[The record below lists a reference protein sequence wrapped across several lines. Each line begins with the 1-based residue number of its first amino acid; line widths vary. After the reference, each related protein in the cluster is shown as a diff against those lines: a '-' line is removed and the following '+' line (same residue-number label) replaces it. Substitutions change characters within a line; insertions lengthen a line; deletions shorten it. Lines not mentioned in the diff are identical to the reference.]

1 MLYSIVPLRPANFLK
16 VQFKPTNRSYFR
28 GVSCFSNCYF
38 VNLEAI
44 LFFILFFDI
53 IISPIAFSY
62 LHDFRVNLMHI
73 FSQLNTEIT
82 DSLFIFLMTALH
94 LMMSV
99 RNDTSGAEATSE
111 DVVLASVLLAVLIVG
126 TIFGNTLVCLAF
138 YLIRDLR
145 SVTNYFVVSLAVA
158 DLLVGF
164 VSMPLWFT
172 TLTFQWPSPKST
184 SGVYILWL
192 CLDIAT
198 STASIVNLTAIS
210 IDRFYAITSPF
221 KYPVNVTKKRVL
233 ICIFLI
239 WLYALAVSVVR
250 ATPLFGVWYTYFI
263 ASASFFIPLPV
274 MIFCYVCIF
283 RVARIQA
290 VKIRKLDTINAQ
302 IVELNESIIDKD
314 ANGDLETLCTTK
326 KEQPILKNQN
336 SFYRQR
342 RALSSEIKAA
352 KTLAI
357 VMGAFILCWGPYIIT
372 LLVERSCPRCIP
384 SSRLGTLA
392 RIVKWLHYSNSSL
405 NPIIYTLLNRTF
417 RDAFR
422 RVLCRSCRRTGT
434 PSRTQQIAI
443 QSLQHCGFKSC
454 HRPGAVEIGEALECN
469 EWLTVV

>member
-1 MLYSIVPLRPANFLK
+1 
-16 VQFKPTNRSYFR
+16 
-28 GVSCFSNCYF
+28 
-38 VNLEAI
+38 
-44 LFFILFFDI
+44 
-53 IISPIAFSY
+53 
-62 LHDFRVNLMHI
+62 
-73 FSQLNTEIT
+73 
-82 DSLFIFLMTALH
+82 
-94 LMMSV
+94 MMSV
-99 RNDTSGAEATSE
+99 RNVTSGGEATSD
-111 DVVLASVLLAVLIVG
+111 DVVLASILLSVLIVG

-138 YLIRDLR
+138 YLFRDLR

-184 SGVYILWL
+184 SGLYILWL

-233 ICIFLI
+233 VCIFLV
-239 WLYALAVSVVR
+239 WLYALAVSVIR
-250 ATPLFGVWYTYFI
+250 ATPLFGKWYTFFI

-302 IVELNESIIDKD
+302 IIELNKKLDKET
-314 ANGDLETLCTTK
+314 NGDLETLCTTTK
-326 KEQPILKNQN
+326 KGRPILKTQI

-357 VMGAFILCWGPYIIT
+357 VMGAFIFCWGPYIIT
-372 LLVERSCPRCIP
+372 LLVDRSCPLCIP
-384 SSRLGTLA
+384 RSRLGTLA

-417 RDAFR
+417 RNAFR
-422 RVLCRSCRRTGT
+422 RVLCRSCRRNDGS
-434 PSRTQQIAI
+434 PSRTHQITI
-443 QSLQHCGFKSC
+443 RSLQHCGLKSC
-454 HRPGAVEIGEALECN
+454 HRPGAVSEIGEALECN